1 MRRSVNCIDVLDSQ
15 GRIMQ
20 LSHYMQFVDIAL
32 RVVGGLVHILDIDSL
47 SLSLSLSLS
56 SLVVDAGLGAA

>member
-1 MRRSVNCIDVLDSQ
+1 
-15 GRIMQ
+15 
-20 LSHYMQFVDIAL
+20 MQFIDIAL

-47 SLSLSLSLS
+47 SLSLSLS